1 MKRHKTRE
9 GYWNAR
15 GRQELVN
22 IVRRQTIAELEGKG
36 IVPDSSSAVY
46 KKTFDR
52 FAGRYL
58 REQGVQAKQRRKLSD
73 EWIEE
78 HKDDTDEQ
86 LLAYLR
92 SQATDPEKVRKPGRV
107 IGGYFINHRFGSW
120 KNTLERAGLLEFV
133 EKAQKR
139 TQE

>member
-15 GRQELVN
+15 GRHELVN
-22 IVRRQTIAELEGKG
+22 IVRRQTVANLKKRG
-36 IVPDSSSAVY
+36 IVPDPTSTVY

-58 REQGVQAKQRRKLSD
+58 REQGVLAKQRRKLNA
-73 EWIEE
+73 EWLEQHE
-78 HKDDTDEQ
+78 NDTDEQ
-86 LLAYLR
+86 LLEYVR
-92 SQATDPEKVRKPGRV
+92 SQATDPEKVRKPGRM
-107 IGGYFINHRFGSW
+107 IGGFFISRHFGGW
-120 KNTLERAGLLEFV
+120 KIVLERAGLLEFV
-133 EKAQKR
+133 ENGQKR